1 MLNKPTI
8 GRLEYFFY
16 AYIIA
21 ALPSGLASHYLHE
34 NGGQYTGT
42 IWFLYIISFVIV
54 LTAAVKRLGDLN
66 LSPVLCILLFVP
78 ILNILFALYLLFAS
92 GS

>member
-21 ALPSGLASHYLHE
+21 AVPSGYTSYLLNE
-34 NGGQYTGT
+34 NGGQYNGT
-42 IWFLYIISFVIV
+42 IWFLYIISMIIA
-54 LTAAVKRLGDLN
+54 LTAVVKRLGDLN
-66 LSPVLCILLFVP
+66 LSPILCILLFVP